1 MNAKGKSLEN
11 STRQANKILR
21 RNRILNIAKHLIASE
36 GLEAFTLSQLADKA
50 GVSVPTIHNLFG
62 KKSDIYQELILSWS

>member
-1 MNAKGKSLEN
+1 MNAKGKSPKN

-50 GVSVPTIHNLFG
+50 SVICSDDPQLIWQ
-62 KKSDIYQELILSWS
+62 KK